1 MRNLMFLLFAFIFV
15 SQITFANDF
24 TFTIDDFQNLRIIKD
39 FRVSSKGD
47 IVISIRDFEKKDN
60 FRYDFYL
67 LRGGKLSRLTYDG
80 KGSGSFDISSDGENI
95 FYVYTKDNKTGLYK
109 LPLNGGESLL
119 VSEFPIS
126 IDNIKV
132 YKSLGKEYMI
142 FSANILPE
150 CQTEELKCTKEK
162 SEEYKKVTSAYVY
175 DTLYFRPWNFYRDKT
190 RSALFIYDFEK
201 KSYHK
206 AISGD
211 FDVPTLPFGGSE
223 DFDISPDGRY
233 IVYTAKKVK
242 NTAESTNNDIFEF
255 DTTLKNEIKI
265 SSSHG
270 SDTHPMYSPDM
281 KYIAFLTQKTDGFES
296 DKIELALYDR
306 KTKQISVL
314 TSHIDNWVESFEWT
328 PDSKS
333 ILAIIEERGYR
344 TLYYIP
350 LSNPKESFRLTDKEN
365 IKKAMIHK
373 DSVILSRDSMLYP
386 ADIYIA
392 ELSPAIKGKTLLKE
406 TRISYLNQDIYKDK
420 KLPLLL
426 DITYDGAKRK
436 DGSNNKV
443 QAFVLRPLNIKQG
456 EKLPAIVAIHGG
468 PQGSWLNSFHPRWN
482 ALMFASIG
490 YVVVMPNITGSTG
503 FGQQFVNEVSK
514 DWGGAPYEDIMGLF
528 SYFDKSGFVD
538 SSKVCAIGGS
548 YGGYMTNWILG
559 QTDKFKCLVSHA
571 APFNLL
577 SKYGSTDELW
587 FPEWEFGG
595 TPWENKEMYEKFS
608 PHNYVKN
615 FRTPTLIIH
624 GANDFRVPLEQ
635 ALQAFTYLQ
644 KMKVPSKLIIFP
656 DEDHFIKKANNQRFW
671 YNEVLSWIKRY
682 LG

>member
-1 MRNLMFLLFAFIFV
+1 MKRFLILSFAFIFI
-15 SQITFANDF
+15 SQVAFAEP
-24 TFTIDDFQNLRIIKD
+24 FTIDDFQNLRIIKD
-39 FRVSSKGD
+39 FKVSSKGD

-67 LRGGKLSRLTYDG
+67 LRSGRLSRLTYDG
-80 KGSGSFDISSDGENI
+80 KGSGSFDISSDGESL

-109 LPLNGGESLL
+109 LPLGAGESSLF
-119 VSEFPIS
+119 SEFPIS
-126 IDNIKV
+126 IDNIRI

-150 CQTEELKCTKEK
+150 CQSDELKCTKDK
-162 SEEYKKVTSAYVY
+162 QDEYKKITSAYVY
-175 DTLYFRPWNFYRDKT
+175 DTLYFRPWNFYREKT
-190 RSALFIYDFEK
+190 RSALFRFDFEK
-201 KSYHK
+201 KIYQRL
-206 AISGD
+206 ISGD

-242 NTAESTNNDIFEF
+242 NTAESTNNDIFEY
-255 DTTLKNEIKI
+255 DTTLKTETKI
-265 SSSHG
+265 SSSNG
-270 SDTHPMYSPDM
+270 SDTHPKYSPDM

-306 KTKQISVL
+306 KTRQINII
-314 TSHIDNWVESFEWT
+314 TSHIDNWVESFEWM

-333 ILAIIEERGYR
+333 ILAIIEEGGYR
-344 TLYYIP
+344 VLHYIP
-350 LSNPKESFRLTDKEN
+350 LANPKDSFRLTYKEN
-365 IKKAMIHK
+365 IRKIEIHN
-373 DSVILSRDSMLYP
+373 DEIFLSRDSMLYP
-386 ADIYIA
+386 ADIYLGR
-392 ELSPAIKGKTLLKE
+392 LSSAIKSKGLMQEIRMT
-406 TRISYLNQDIYKDK
+406 YLNEDIYKNKD
-420 KLPLLL
+420 LPELL
-426 DITYDGAKRK
+426 DVTYDGAKRK
-436 DGSNNKV
+436 DGSFNKV
-443 QAFVLRPLNIKQG
+443 QAFILRPKGLKQG
-456 EKLPAIVAIHGG
+456 ERIPAIVAIHGG

-482 ALMFASIG
+482 ALMFATSG
-490 YVVVMPNITGSTG
+490 YAVVMPNITGSTG

-514 DWGGAPYEDIMGLF
+514 DWGGAPYEDVMGLF
-528 SYFDKSGFVD
+528 PYFEKSGFVD
-538 SSKVCAIGGS
+538 SSRVCAIGGS

-559 QTDKFKCLVSHA
+559 QTDKFRCLVSHA

-595 TPWENKEMYEKFS
+595 TPWENREMYEKFS

-615 FRTPTLIIH
+615 FKTPTLVIH

-635 ALQAFTYLQ
+635 ALQAYTYLK

-656 DEDHFIKKANNQRFW
+656 DEDHFIKKANNQKFW
-671 YNEVLSWIKRY
+671 YNEVLGWVNQY
-682 LG
+682 LR